1 MKVNINRRR
10 NNPANVPFEVKEY
23 RIPVP
28 VFEEH
33 WYENPITGKKLN
45 SSFRVDFKIADAF
58 GPEAI
63 IDTYKRAKSEWHFSV
78 EYMAELV
85 LSLYWAITT
94 NIKCASLYYD
104 LWQDCHTFCCNHFKD
119 EQLTEYLN
127 IINEN

>member
-10 NNPANVPFEVKEY
+10 NNPSNVPFEVKEY
-23 RIPVP
+23 TIPVP

-33 WYENPITGKKLN
+33 WYENPITGEKLI

-58 GPEAI
+58 GAEAI

-94 NIKCASLYYD
+94 NIKFASLYYD
-104 LWQDCHTFCCNHFKD
+104 LWQDCHNFCCSHFTGD
-119 EQLTEYLN
+119 DLTKYNKLIESV
-127 IINEN
+127 

>member
-10 NNPANVPFEVKEY
+10 NNPSNVPFEVKEY
-23 RIPVP
+23 TIPVP

-33 WYENPITGKKLN
+33 WYENPITGEKLI

-58 GPEAI
+58 GAEAI

-94 NIKCASLYYD
+94 NIKFASLYYD
-104 LWQDCHTFCCNHFKD
+104 LWQDCHTFCCNHFK
-119 EQLTEYLN
+119 
-127 IINEN
+127 NENLTKYFNLIK